1 MNLDATSRLHWQKKV
16 HTNLDVRRSLAL
28 GWLDVSGRFAVSGLK
43 SYDVVIIGSG
53 VGGALTA
60 RNLAENGVSV
70 LLLERGDV
78 LPREDDNWSV
88 QAVFND
94 KKYTAHDTW
103 YDKEAKPFR
112 PAIYYYVGGSSKFY
126 GASMVRLRERDFG
139 EVEHQGGV
147 SPAWPVSYAEMAPY
161 YDRAEELFGV
171 RGIQG
176 ADPTDPPRDMAFP
189 WPPIG
194 DEPAIAS
201 MAQRLAAQGLH
212 PAPLPQSIF
221 RPPQGGCIRCGTCDG
236 FPCKVDSKGDA
247 EICGVHPA
255 VATGRVQLV
264 TRALARRLLLSA
276 DGKRVEQVEY
286 ERDGVMERA
295 SGGLFVVSCSAVN
308 SAALLL
314 QSACSAAPTGAANS
328 SGAVGRHYMAH
339 NNTAL
344 MAISARRN
352 PTVFQKTISVND
364 FYFGDKEFPY
374 PMGNAQL
381 LGKLRAG
388 MLTASSP
395 LVPQWIS
402 TTLANRSVDWWVMS
416 EDLPN
421 PQNRVTVEG
430 ERVTLAYTPNNRP
443 AHFKLVHR
451 VSRMMRRA
459 GFPLILTKT
468 VGTLSTSHQCGT
480 VRFGADPS
488 KSALDQYCR
497 SFDHSNLFV
506 IDSSF
511 FPSSSA
517 MNPALTIAAQAL
529 RASDH
534 MLSADLGVQRSA
546 TPVRVSMK
554 A

>member
-1 MNLDATSRLHWQKKV
+1 M
-16 HTNLDVRRSLAL
+16 
-28 GWLDVSGRFAVSGLK
+28 SGLK
-43 SYDVVIIGSG
+43 SYDVVIVGSG
-53 VGGALTA
+53 IGGGLVA

-70 LLLERGDV
+70 LMLERGDV
-78 LPREDDNWSV
+78 LPREPDNWSV

-126 GASMVRLRERDFG
+126 GASMVRLRERDFTAL
-139 EVEHQGGV
+139 EHEGGV
-147 SPAWPVSYAEMAPY
+147 SPAWPVSYRDMMPY
-161 YDRAEELFGV
+161 YDRAEHIFGV

-176 ADPTDPPRDMAFP
+176 SDPTDPPRDTAFP

-194 DEPAIAS
+194 DEPAVAS
-201 MAQRLAAQGLH
+201 MARRLAAQGLH

-236 FPCKVDSKGDA
+236 FPCQVDAKGDA
-247 EICGVHPA
+247 EICGVRPA
-255 VATGRVQLV
+255 MATGRVELV
-264 TRALARRLLLSA
+264 TRALARRLLLSP
-276 DGKRVEQVEY
+276 DGKRVERVEY
-286 ERDGVMERA
+286 ERDGVVEQA
-295 SGGLFVVSCSAVN
+295 SAGVFVVACSAVN

-314 QSACSAAPTGAANS
+314 RSASAAAPAGAANS
-328 SGAVGRHYMAH
+328 SGVVGRHYMAH

-344 MAISARRN
+344 MAVSAKRN

-364 FYFGDKEFPY
+364 FYFGDTEFPY

-388 MLTASSP
+388 MLTASNP

-402 TTLANRSVDWWVMS
+402 SRLAERSVDWWVMS
-416 EDLPN
+416 EDLPD
-421 PQNRVTVEG
+421 PQNRVSVDG
-430 ERVTLAYTPNNRP
+430 ERITLAYTPNNRP
-443 AHFKLVHR
+443 AHFKLVSR

-480 VRFGADPS
+480 VRFGTDPGQA
-488 KSALDQYCR
+488 ALDQYCR

-506 IDSSF
+506 VDSSF

-534 MLSADLGVQRSA
+534 MLAADFGVRRPA
-546 TPVRVSMK
+546 AAIPVQVQ

>member
-1 MNLDATSRLHWQKKV
+1 MDGA
-16 HTNLDVRRSLAL
+16 
-28 GWLDVSGRFAVSGLK
+28 K
-43 SYDVVIIGSG
+43 SYDVVIVGGG
-53 VGGALTA
+53 VGGGLVA

-70 LLLERGDV
+70 LLLERGGV

-103 YDKEAKPFR
+103 YDKDAKPFR

-139 EVEHQGGV
+139 ELAHEGGV
-147 SPAWPVSYAEMAPY
+147 SPAWPVSYAEMSPY
-161 YDRAEELFGV
+161 YDRAEQIFGV
-171 RGIQG
+171 RGIEG
-176 ADPTDPPRDMAFP
+176 TDPTDPPRAMPFP
-189 WPPIG
+189 WAPIG
-194 DEPAIAS
+194 DEPVIAHV
-201 MAQRLAAQGLH
+201 AARLKAQGLH

-221 RPPQGGCIRCGTCDG
+221 RPPQGGCVRCGTCDG

-247 EICGVHPA
+247 EICGVRPA
-255 VATGRVQLV
+255 VATGRVELV
-264 TRALARRLLLSA
+264 THALARRLSLSP
-276 DGKRVEQVEY
+276 DGKRVEHVEY
-286 ERDGVMERA
+286 ERDGVVERA
-295 SGGLFVVSCSAVN
+295 SGALFVVACSAVN

-314 QSACSAAPTGAANS
+314 RSASAAAPNGAANS
-328 SGAVGRHYMAH
+328 SGVVGRHYMAH

-344 MAISARRN
+344 MAVSLKLN

-364 FYFGDKEFPY
+364 FYFGDPEFPH

-388 MLTASSP
+388 MLTASNP
-395 LVPQWIS
+395 LVPQWVS
-402 TTLANRSVDWWVMS
+402 TRLSDRSVDWWVMS
-416 EDLPN
+416 EDLPD
-421 PQNRVTVEG
+421 PQNRVTVDG
-430 ERVTLAYTPNNRP
+430 DRITLAYTPNNRP
-443 AHFKLVHR
+443 AHFKLVDR

-480 VRFGADPS
+480 VRFGADPATA
-488 KSALDQYCR
+488 ALDPYCR
-497 SFDHSNLFV
+497 AFDQANLFV
-506 IDSSF
+506 VDSSF

-534 MLSADLGVQRSA
+534 MLATDLGVQRSA
-546 TPVRVSMK
+546 AATPVRVD